1 MCVLFQVGDQLL
13 EVCGINLRNAGK
25 EQAALVLHHSSSTIT
40 MKVQFNPVDYHQ
52 FVSQMQHIP
61 HTHSQHH
68 HHQQMMTAATASM
81 SPTAA
86 SAGASPMHGQD
97 DPRDHHDEDDQ
108 DVSDEEEEEEDDGL
122 HHHRHHL
129 NELR

>member
-86 SAGASPMHGQD
+86 SAASPMHGQD
-97 DPRDHHDEDDQ
+97 DPRDHHDDDQ